1 MIVFVEQ
8 HQYGRYSELLH
19 QTFVARRRVFI
30 DAMGLDLAI
39 SAEGQIDIYDQ
50 MGAAYVLL
58 TDPSCCHVYASL
70 RLLPTTGPT
79 SLGDAQFKRLKGLA
93 GLCAP
98 GIFECSRF
106 CVDDQNDPQREI
118 NRHLHAAS
126 LLLVGLFEI
135 GLEKGINGVLL
146 NCDAVPQTALDCVVD
161 EFERFDNDAGSFG
174 MVEISD
180 ATLAG
185 LRKKLAIVEP
195 LYNGR
200 AFHFS
205 A

>member
-1 MIVFVEQ
+1 MIIFVEQ
-8 HQYGRYSELLH
+8 HQYGRYGELLR
-19 QTFVARRRVFI
+19 QTFVARRRVFV
-30 DAMGLDLAI
+30 DAMGLDLAV
-39 SAEGQIDIYDQ
+39 SEERQVDTYDQ

-58 TDPSCCHVYASL
+58 TDPARSHVFASL

-79 SLGDAQFKRLKGLA
+79 SLADAQIKRFKGPA
-93 GLCAP
+93 SLCAP

-106 CVDDQNDPQREI
+106 CVDDQHDLKRDI
-118 NRHLHAAS
+118 NRHLPAAS

-161 EFERFDNDAGSFG
+161 EVERYDDHAGAFG

-185 LRKKLAIVEP
+185 LRTKLAIGEP
-195 LYNGR
+195 LYNGS